1 MVNLSMA
8 CSDKLVSPFGGMP
21 LIKCLIDQA
30 GIREL
35 HAIRDMPQS
44 GSNHTRYDGLARR
57 ITRYTNAE
65 DVTMH
70 SYYNDEWRPVEER
83 KDNET
88 TAAASYL
95 WGSRH
100 RDDLV
105 RRDRA
110 VGGTTLNETRYILM
124 DYFSPAAITDEEG
137 DVTERYQFSAFGL
150 RTILNPDFTVRSDSE
165 CGMELSFQGQF
176 EDVETGWLNYGYRY
190 YLPAL
195 GRWICKDPIGERGGE
210 NLYAFIFNNPTSSTD
225 FLGLSCDP
233 IEVVAGHGNA
243 EGTPRT
249 GPDYPE
255 DPLNRNLNDYAK
267 EYGNAN
273 SIYVGCG
280 ANRCNKGGIGK
291 KMTPNKLDKNRG
303 IGKDELGRSESCEKM
318 QEAWDLAIKE
328 ANQRCKDNKDCDSI
342 NVWVKCLT
350 AARPGDDRVETI
362 LKKDGCADWC
372 SKTEEVPCNKCSA

>member
-1 MVNLSMA
+1 MA

-195 GRWICKDPIGERGGE
+195 GRWACKDPDRNSIFIQSSS
-210 NLYAFIFNNPTSSTD
+210 AFTQMHIKLQKYQVADSKNVYVFINND
-225 FLGLSCDP
+225 AQNHIDHLGLFILLKHPYTDHMIFPGGFAKGVLCSCVCFVYGVTDGTP
-233 IEVVAGHGNA
+233 DTFALVAGISNAKAKMMLACLFADKASFSVACSELDIAWQTHG
-243 EGTPRT
+243 
-249 GPDYPE
+249 
-255 DPLNRNLNDYAK
+255 
-267 EYGNAN
+267 
-273 SIYVGCG
+273 
-280 ANRCNKGGIGK
+280 
-291 KMTPNKLDKNRG
+291 
-303 IGKDELGRSESCEKM
+303 
-318 QEAWDLAIKE
+318 
-328 ANQRCKDNKDCDSI
+328 
-342 NVWVKCLT
+342 
-350 AARPGDDRVETI
+350 
-362 LKKDGCADWC
+362 
-372 SKTEEVPCNKCSA
+372 